1 MLPSARLPPM
11 PANPPRRRPIFWGWY
26 IVGATFLIGVIGGGF
41 FGSALG
47 AFFLA
52 LKDEFSQGSSGKLSF
67 VLGLASVEGAI
78 IGPIQGYLIDRFGP
92 RPISIAG
99 MLMLGGGWIL
109 ASMADSLGV
118 FVVFFLMMAMG
129 NGMGLVAAPLASIAN
144 WFEGKRGMAFAIGS
158 AGFGLGSVV
167 VPLDSFLVDEFGW
180 RGAARAAGILILVT
194 GLPLA
199 MLFRRRPEDYGL
211 LPDGVAVRPASAVK
225 ADAQGYAETDLTTR
239 EALTSRS
246 FWLMNFT
253 FTMRAMVISGVTV
266 HFIAAM
272 VDRDMAKS
280 TAASLFALAG
290 VMSLPGRLGIGVL
303 TDRCEKRL
311 VNSGVVLGLAGALLL
326 GAWAGN
332 VWQAVLFMMAYGVA
346 SGGGGS
352 AMFAI
357 RGEYFGRRAFATI
370 SGFGT
375 AFQASGAML
384 GNVLAGVTYDATGS
398 YTVAFLTF
406 AALSGAAAVSIFL
419 ARRPVPRRLRGR
431 TA

>member
-1 MLPSARLPPM
+1 M
-11 PANPPRRRPIFWGWY
+11 PAHSPRRQRPIFWGWY
-26 IVGATFLIGVIGGGF
+26 IVGATFFIGIIGGGF
-41 FGSALG
+41 FGTALG

-52 LKDEFSQGSSGKLSF
+52 LKEEFSQGSSGKLSF

-78 IGPIQGYLIDRFGP
+78 VGPIQGYLIDRFGP

-109 ASMADSLGV
+109 ASMANSLGV

-129 NGMGLVAAPLASIAN
+129 NGMGLVAAPLACIAS

-180 RGAARAAGILILVT
+180 RGAARTAGILILAL

-211 LPDGVAVRPASAVK
+211 LPDGAAARPASAAK

-239 EALTSRS
+239 EALASKS
-246 FWLMNFT
+246 
-253 FTMRAMVISGVTV
+253 FTMRSMVISGVTV

-290 VMSLPGRLGIGVL
+290 VMSLPGRIGVGLL
-303 TDRCEKRL
+303 TDRFEKRL
-311 VNSGVVLGLAGALLL
+311 VNSGVVLGLAGAMLL

-332 VWQAVLFMMAYGVA
+332 VWQAVLFLLAYGVTT
-346 SGGGGS
+346 GGGGS

-375 AFQASGAML
+375 AFQAGGAML
-384 GNVLAGVTYDATGS
+384 GNVLAGVTYDVTDS
-398 YTVAFLTF
+398 YTVAFVAF

-431 TA
+431 VA